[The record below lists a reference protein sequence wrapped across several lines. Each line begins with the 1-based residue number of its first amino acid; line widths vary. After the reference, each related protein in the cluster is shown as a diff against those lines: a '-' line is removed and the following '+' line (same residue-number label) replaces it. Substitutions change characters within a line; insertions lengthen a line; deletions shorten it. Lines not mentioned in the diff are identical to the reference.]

1 MEEKNSENMTHVGTF
16 VSMKPIEQIDR
27 RNKKPQFQD
36 SDFLI
41 VFRLSD
47 MHMDKY
53 IAGKRID
60 TFSSIVETYGYIKSA
75 SVEEQSELVRDVEKL
90 GLKSMSVKKAEDG
103 WAFEELNLPKTTM
116 VVLFDELSS
125 F

>member
-1 MEEKNSENMTHVGTF
+1 MTHVGTF